1 MVVPSVSMLLVGRA
15 FLLVDEF
22 VLDAM
27 PPPNN
32 FVTPRTNPCGSLL
45 DIFTSGVV
53 FVDVI
58 PLYVTG
64 VIPGDA
70 PFHIIH
76 RNEA

>member
-1 MVVPSVSMLLVGRA
+1 MLVG
-15 FLLVDEF
+15 EF
-22 VLDAM
+22 VLGAV
-27 PPPNN
+27 PPFNN
-32 FVTPRTNPCGSLL
+32 FVAPRTNPCGSLL
-45 DIFTSGVV
+45 DIFPSGVV